1 LLERRG
7 RPAAPYPLKRKGT
20 GYHPIFVE
28 CGPPDCYGLATLPRT
43 AVSPH
48 FPFQKN
54 KKPRSLAW
62 HHYFCPKCINADYQS
77 SLLVR
82 VGQVTVE
89 IKLGFDPKL
98 LLDSFVQKQI
108 TPCCTRLFA
117 NSPLTSSRTPGS
129 ILYNQYITQF
139 YLCQSTFY
147 LNILFI
153 ISVVITILS
162 SAICHKSS

>member
-1 LLERRG
+1 MLDYRDTFIKKVAVTTRLLVQTIMLAFSNYNTGLERRS
-7 RPAAPYPLKRKGT
+7 RLSRWDNT
-20 GYHPIFVE
+20 LDISNVDYH
-28 CGPPDCYGLATLPRT
+28 
-43 AVSPH
+43 
-48 FPFQKN
+48 
-54 KKPRSLAW
+54 
-62 HHYFCPKCINADYQS
+62 S
-77 SLLVR
+77 SLLR

-162 SAICHKSS
+162 SAICHKSSWGG